1 MQTLSVMGLCCR
13 FVSVISHYSE
23 SSFVER
29 KADYYC
35 LIMRLA
41 LNMDFTHNSRRLKVK
56 KVKWE
61 VGASYQ

>member
-35 LIMRLA
+35 LILRLA

-61 VGASYQ
+61 VRASYQ